1 MNEIPTFYE
10 FVDVLRARLFA
21 ADALK
26 RAELHD
32 FADLMRRE
40 DYADLIPD
48 NWYDDAFDELKT
60 QGHLHPASG
69 KAMGPTMHGYRL
81 TAAHTSAGSRS
92 RRTTCPRKRTTDRT
106 PSRPRE
112 RPLGRSPR
120 RAI

>member
-60 QGHLHPASG
+60 QGHLDPASG
-69 KAMGPTMHGYRL
+69 KAMGPTMHGRL
-81 TAAHTSAGSRS
+81 SA
-92 RRTTCPRKRTTDRT
+92 D
-106 PSRPRE
+106 
-112 RPLGRSPR
+112 GRAYVRWQQEQEDDVPEEEDD
-120 RAI
+120 

>member
-69 KAMGPTMHGYRL
+69 KAMGPTMHGRL
-81 TAAHTSAGSRS
+81 SA
-92 RRTTCPRKRTTDRT
+92 D
-106 PSRPRE
+106 
-112 RPLGRSPR
+112 GRAYVRWQQEQEDDVPEEEDD
-120 RAI
+120 